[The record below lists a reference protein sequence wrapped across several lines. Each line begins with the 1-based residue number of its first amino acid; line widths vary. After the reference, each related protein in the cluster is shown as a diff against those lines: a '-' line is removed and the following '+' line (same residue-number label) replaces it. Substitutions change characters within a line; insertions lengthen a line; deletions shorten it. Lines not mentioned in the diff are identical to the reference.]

1 MGFLT
6 LLGNKNIWI
15 AIVIAVLVGGVW
27 LKIHSLQSDVK
38 EAKHDLA
45 EQVERNNALAGNNA
59 VLKQNLE
66 LALSVNEANAKL
78 VEQIKVD
85 QENAATSLK
94 RLATDLSTSKV
105 TLNQARA
112 RLAATTLPAIPVP
125 QRIVDSVITIQ
136 DSRTVQAEINKK
148 AEEALK

>member
-15 AIVIAVLVGGVW
+15 AIALAVLVGGVW
-27 LKIHSLQSDVK
+27 LKIHSLQNDVK
-38 EAKHDLA
+38 EAKQDLS
-45 EQVERNNALAGNNA
+45 EQVERNKALAGNNA

-66 LALSVNEANAKL
+66 LAFSVNEANAKL

-94 RLATDLSTSKV
+94 RLATDLSASKV
-105 TLNQARA
+105 TLSQART
-112 RLAATTLPAIPVP
+112 RIAATTLPAIPVP
-125 QRIVDSVITIQ
+125 QRIVDAVITIQ